1 MSKPKEKDKDY
12 RIYCTKE
19 SNIENNESKMND
31 YSYINNVNHL
41 FIWLW
46 VGLVV
51 TLLMEIIHY
60 QK

>member
-1 MSKPKEKDKDY
+1 
-12 RIYCTKE
+12 
-19 SNIENNESKMND
+19 MND